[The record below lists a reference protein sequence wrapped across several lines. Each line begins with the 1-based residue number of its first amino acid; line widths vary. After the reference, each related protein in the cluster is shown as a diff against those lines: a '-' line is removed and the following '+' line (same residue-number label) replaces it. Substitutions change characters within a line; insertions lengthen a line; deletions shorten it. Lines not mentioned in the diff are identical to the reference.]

1 MEWGIL
7 QPARRLLHD
16 QSMVLRERLITLRL
30 FAEFL
35 DSKMN
40 RLQYRRHTE
49 FALGLSDSV
58 AQRRKVR
65 HLAVVYENFNRYASL
80 FGEEIALAID
90 RLAWSVDRVGQV
102 RENSSAV
109 SWKSQ

>member
-1 MEWGIL
+1 MGQEFL
-7 QPARRLLHD
+7 PPARHLRRD
-16 QSMVLRERLITLRL
+16 PSTVLREWLIALRP
-30 FAEFL
+30 FAAFL
-35 DSKMN
+35 DLRMS
-40 RLQYRRHTE
+40 RPRYRRHTE

-65 HLAVVYENFNRYASL
+65 HLAVVYENFDRYASL